1 MKVFKSKLVLV
12 LFIYLI
18 NCGSVFSAIPNY
30 NPPEIL
36 ARANITDGFNIP
48 PLSFLSNTSPVIN
61 NHGDVAFKIMAVEG
75 GNTQVL
81 WVKKS
86 EEPIGKIVYVAPDE
100 RFITDP
106 SINDSGKIVFNLF
119 DEGVTDG
126 LFIHDIKTQV
136 VTQILNPDDLPIQ
149 DYTYPQI
156 MNNNQIYFR
165 ATDDNFDR
173 SYYESSGNK
182 TNKILDEAVESLGI
196 KASYLFRPSANAAGQ
211 IAFKARIGAKGKW
224 DDNNPD
230 SIILLTPSTDP
241 KLPQMKVDTIA
252 FDKDTNTSSKYL
264 RFGNSLSLSKDGSI
278 AFIGVLA
285 DSKKVIVV
293 SKDKVLSNFAVEG
306 LNNILEIEM
315 FTPKINDQGQ
325 VVFRARDIN
334 GKRGIYLAD
343 GSSVKRIIGEGDD
356 IVTDL
361 GNGKILFNP
370 NYPGIGGEVD
380 MNNLGE
386 IVFYCLVVSSDD
398 KELGSAIYKIIPKKE
413 L

>member
-1 MKVFKSKLVLV
+1 
-12 LFIYLI
+12 
-18 NCGSVFSAIPNY
+18 
-30 NPPEIL
+30 
-36 ARANITDGFNIP
+36 
-48 PLSFLSNTSPVIN
+48 
-61 NHGDVAFKIMAVEG
+61 
-75 GNTQVL
+75 
-81 WVKKS
+81 
-86 EEPIGKIVYVAPDE
+86 
-100 RFITDP
+100 
-106 SINDSGKIVFNLF
+106 
-119 DEGVTDG
+119 
-126 LFIHDIKTQV
+126 
-136 VTQILNPDDLPIQ
+136 
-149 DYTYPQI
+149 
-156 MNNNQIYFR
+156 
-165 ATDDNFDR
+165 
-173 SYYESSGNK
+173 
-182 TNKILDEAVESLGI
+182 
-196 KASYLFRPSANAAGQ
+196 
-211 IAFKARIGAKGKW
+211 
-224 DDNNPD
+224 
-230 SIILLTPSTDP
+230 
-241 KLPQMKVDTIA
+241 MKVDTIA

>member
-1 MKVFKSKLVLV
+1 MNIFKSKSVLV
-12 LFIYLI
+12 LFILI
-18 NCGSVFSAIPNY
+18 NCGSAFSAIPNY

-36 ARANITDGFNIP
+36 ARANITDGYNIP

-61 NHGDVAFKIMAVEG
+61 NHGDVVFKIMAVEG

-81 WVKKS
+81 WVKKA
-86 EEPIGKIVYVAPDE
+86 EEPTGKIVYVAPDE

-126 LFIHDIKTQV
+126 LFIHDIKTEA
-136 VTQILNPDDLPIQ
+136 VTQVLNPDDLPIQ

-173 SYYESSGNK
+173 SYYEFAGNK

-196 KASYLFRPSANAAGQ
+196 KASYLFRPAVNAAGQ
-211 IAFKARIGAKGKW
+211 FAFKARIGEKGKW

-230 SIILLTPSTDP
+230 SIFLLTPSTDP
-241 KLPQMKVDTIA
+241 KSPQMKVDTIA
-252 FDKDTNTSSKYL
+252 FDKDTNASSKYL
-264 RFGNSLSLSKDGSI
+264 RFGNALSLSKDGTV
-278 AFIGVLA
+278 AFIGILA
-285 DSKKVIVV
+285 DSKKAIVI
-293 SKDKVLSNFAVEG
+293 SKDNVLSNFAAEG
-306 LNNILEIEM
+306 KNDILEIEM

-334 GKRGIYLAD
+334 GKRGVYLAD
-343 GSSVKRIIGEGDD
+343 GTSVKRIIGEGDE
-356 IVTDL
+356 IATDL
-361 GNGKILFNP
+361 GSGKILFNP

-380 MNNLGE
+380 MNNQGE

-398 KELGSAIYKIIPKKE
+398 KELGSAIYKITPKKE

>member
-196 KASYLFRPSANAAGQ
+196 KAS
-211 IAFKARIGAKGKW
+211 
-224 DDNNPD
+224 
-230 SIILLTPSTDP
+230 
-241 KLPQMKVDTIA
+241 
-252 FDKDTNTSSKYL
+252 
-264 RFGNSLSLSKDGSI
+264 
-278 AFIGVLA
+278 
-285 DSKKVIVV
+285 
-293 SKDKVLSNFAVEG
+293 
-306 LNNILEIEM
+306 
-315 FTPKINDQGQ
+315 
-325 VVFRARDIN
+325 
-334 GKRGIYLAD
+334 
-343 GSSVKRIIGEGDD
+343 
-356 IVTDL
+356 
-361 GNGKILFNP
+361 
-370 NYPGIGGEVD
+370 
-380 MNNLGE
+380 
-386 IVFYCLVVSSDD
+386 
-398 KELGSAIYKIIPKKE
+398 
-413 L
+413 